1 MAGSGYI
8 GGAGTSSAQN
18 TLHVQG
24 TGITLSEG
32 DKDRVSIHPATSGT
46 DEGSFIIKC
55 RSGGSP
61 VERFRVAH
69 DGTFTGSSTA
79 NISDERL
86 KENIATIPNALES
99 VSKLKGR
106 TFTWKEE
113 AKMTEGTKYGLIA
126 QELEEVFPEL
136 IYDKSGIVQK
146 EDGSFYK
153 SVRMDGIIP
162 VLIEAVKELSAKV
175 EALENA

>member
-1 MAGSGYI
+1 
-8 GGAGTSSAQN
+8 
-18 TLHVQG
+18 
-24 TGITLSEG
+24 
-32 DKDRVSIHPATSGT
+32 
-46 DEGSFIIKC
+46 
-55 RSGGSP
+55 
-61 VERFRVAH
+61 
-69 DGTFTGSSTA
+69 
-79 NISDERL
+79 
-86 KENIATIPNALES
+86 
-99 VSKLKGR
+99 
-106 TFTWKEE
+106 
-113 AKMTEGTKYGLIA
+113 MTEGTKYGLIA